1 MSEAG
6 RNEGHPTP
14 VTIFGRTY
22 HLRGDGDAAYLEELA
37 REVDRRMREVGEA
50 TGTAD
55 SLKIAILAA
64 LNITDDWFRMG
75 RGESQQRGENEARL
89 ARMLASLDEVLAE

>member
-1 MSEAG
+1 MSDLGGTEG
-6 RNEGHPTP
+6 RPTP

-22 HLRGDGDAAYLEELA
+22 HLRGDGDAAYLEDLA

-64 LNITDDWFRMG
+64 LNITDDWFRAS
-75 RGESQQRGENEARL
+75 RNASPEKREDDERLGELVA
-89 ARMLASLDEVLAE
+89 ALDEVLAE

>member
-1 MSEAG
+1 MSDASASEG
-6 RNEGHPTP
+6 RPTA

-37 REVDRRMREVGEA
+37 REVDRRMREVGDA

-64 LNITDDWFRMG
+64 LNITDDWFRTS
-75 RGESQQRGENEARL
+75 RNSSPEHREDDERL
-89 ARMLASLDEVLAE
+89 VRLIATLDEVLAE